1 MQKDTRFD
9 SGLEDLLP
17 EELNPRLELQVL
29 VDPLGLLA
37 QASNNCCRDGGNCV
51 ALDCDNNCRDGG
63 NCELL
68 QPLTRRLD

>member
-1 MQKDTRFD
+1 MQENTDLA
-9 SGLEDLLP
+9 SALQDLLP
-17 EELNPRLELQVL
+17 EELNPRLELQIL

-68 QPLTRRLD
+68 QTVSRRIE